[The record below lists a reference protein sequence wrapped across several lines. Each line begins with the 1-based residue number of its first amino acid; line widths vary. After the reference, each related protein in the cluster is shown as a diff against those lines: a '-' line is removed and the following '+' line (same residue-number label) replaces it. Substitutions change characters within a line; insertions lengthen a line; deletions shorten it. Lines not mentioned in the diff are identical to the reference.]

1 MKLKYALS
9 TETGNPRY
17 LFKKTE
23 FNQNQK
29 TDSTYWIN
37 NVLIRS
43 NPHSW
48 IHEAWIL
55 NLPILLELWWIY
67 FQTARNNQNIKNN
80 ADTNCYNFL
89 SKKTIYFQ
97 KIFIWNMFSGIV
109 DSRLGIWFD
118 KHAKIKKGQKITAHA
133 WCRPATI
140 IHQ

>member
-1 MKLKYALS
+1 MKSKYALS
-9 TETGNPRY
+9 TGTGNPRY

-29 TDSTYWIN
+29 TDSTYWKI